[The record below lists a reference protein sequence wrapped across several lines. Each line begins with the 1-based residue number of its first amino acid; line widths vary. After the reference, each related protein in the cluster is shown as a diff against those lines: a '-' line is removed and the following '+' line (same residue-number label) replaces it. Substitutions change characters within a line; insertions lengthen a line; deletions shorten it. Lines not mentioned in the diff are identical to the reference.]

1 MAEQV
6 AVLAGGCFWCTE
18 AVFLD
23 VVGVKSVESG
33 YTGGTVANPT
43 YKQVCGGDTGHAEA
57 IRITF
62 DPEQLSYDDLLDIFF
77 ATHDPTQLNRQGNDV
92 GTQYRSAIFP
102 LDDEQEREARAAI
115 ERANADNGGRVVT
128 TIEPLGEWY
137 PAEDY
142 HQDYWAGEGQ
152 RNPYCLAVIPP
163 KLQKLRKS
171 FQARAK
177 SAGGDAPK
185 RLAARR
191 RRSLIAAPRPSSG
204 TGATAMRGLARR
216 IGAGGAGRT
225 GAPRLRRDRPTR

>member
-33 YTGGTVANPT
+33 YTGGQVAKPT

-77 ATHDPTQLNRQGNDV
+77 ATHDPTQLNRQGNDI

-102 LDDEQEREARAAI
+102 QNEEQERKAREAI
-115 ERANADNGGRVVT
+115 ERANRDNDGRVVT
-128 TIEPLGEWY
+128 TIEPMGEWW

-152 RNPYCLAVIPP
+152 RNPYCIAVIPP

-171 FQARAK
+171 FQARTK
-177 SAGGDAPK
+177 SA
-185 RLAARR
+185 
-191 RRSLIAAPRPSSG
+191 SE
-204 TGATAMRGLARR
+204 TA
-216 IGAGGAGRT
+216 
-225 GAPRLRRDRPTR
+225 